1 MNKHYFAGCN
11 YRFMYNKLTQPFSKW
26 FSIAVTNDKAGGKA
40 TKRKDDNNNNNGKIG
55 VNEHL
60 LAPEH

>member
-1 MNKHYFAGCN
+1 
-11 YRFMYNKLTQPFSKW
+11 MYNKLTKPFSKW